1 MVQQGQTFELT
12 RPGQDGK
19 RLWAYRYRTG
29 GRDSKRVQRGGFASE
44 QDARDA
50 LERELERLRRKRR
63 ITRRL
68 TLSELVETYLDQ
80 HDVQLVT
87 IEKLRYL
94 LSKAT
99 AVFGDRAIGELT
111 SQEIAAWRM
120 TLSPGYRFEATQAL
134 RQVLHRAVAW
144 GMIDVNPAK
153 VGVDN
158 PVRRRKEQHPF
169 ESWTELEALATAI
182 GPRYGPMVLFAAAT
196 GLRPAEWIAL
206 EKRDVD
212 RKGRIVLVRR
222 SFTRRQLKIPKTEA
236 STRAVPLQARA
247 LDALDR
253 IQDGNDSPL
262 LFPGER
268 GSYLDIHHFRPFQWR
283 PAQKAAGIAPLRRV
297 YDLRHTLATFALRTL
312 NLRPLPL
319 HGRQP
324 DHDRPPL
331 RPPRLRRTRA
341 RDQAPRRVERA
352 RVRPVDAGG
361 RSVDTETTGRR
372 LARKRKRRLSR
383 EKAEAL

>member
-12 RPGQDGK
+12 RCGPDGE

-50 LERELERLRRKRR
+50 LERELERLRRARR

-68 TLSELVETYLDQ
+68 TLSQFVETYLDQ
-80 HDVQLVT
+80 HDVQPVT
-87 IEKLRYL
+87 IDKLRYL

-169 ESWTELEALATAI
+169 ESWTELEALAAAI
-182 GPRYGPMVLFAAAT
+182 GPRYGPMILFAAAT

-212 RKGRIVLVRR
+212 RDERVVFVRR
-222 SFTRRQLKIPKTEA
+222 SFTRGELKIPKTEA

-253 IQDGNDSPL
+253 IEDGNGSPL

-268 GSYLDIHHFRPFQWR
+268 GGYLDIHHFRPYQWR
-283 PAQKAAGIAPLRRV
+283 PAQKAAGLKPLRRV
-297 YDLRHTLATFALRTL
+297 YDLRHTFATFALRAGLSTFDL
-312 NLRPLPL
+312 SRYMGASLTMI
-319 HGRQP
+319 
-324 DHDRPPL
+324 DRHYGHL
-331 RPPRLRRTRA
+331 A
-341 RDQAPRRVERA
+341 RDGREHAINLLDATERA

-361 RSVDTETTGRR
+361 RSVDAEDAGRR
-372 LARKRKRRLSR
+372 HA
-383 EKAEAL
+383 